1 MTRPPDTGRG
11 HLLTLRDD
19 LFLDGPGMA
28 DVVAGAQAVVRS
40 YEACEPEAK
49 ASALLHRA
57 LNETRPARHAA
68 MAAPLPI
75 LAIIYFGT
83 HHERVHAVRPYEL
96 YFERLV
102 YMSPAREIVRT
113 VRELR
118 PLPGSRSGATALA
131 HHCREWVKATY
142 LCVSAVAAQ
151 HLGGLRGT
159 LYLHFDLWLHPWAL
173 AALPLGSVWSLPAQ
187 RIMQKKGGPS
197 HLLPLE
203 CFDGADEAAYTFAG
217 AAPTSWTWPRDLP
230 PARQA
235 ASEAC
240 RNGGS
245 ACEAGRLCIGWV
257 DLYYVPSRLMRSFS
271 ALGRVF
277 GAHGRHGVN
286 HELAVPTI
294 MNRLAP
300 RGSTAHHTL
309 ECWGYCCSVNT
320 CPELLLRHTC
330 GHRMQLATA
339 PMRRAF
345 DDFWG
350 GRRDSTVT

>member
-75 LAIIYFGT
+75 LAIVYFGT

-131 HHCREWVKATY
+131 
-142 LCVSAVAAQ
+142 
-151 HLGGLRGT
+151 
-159 LYLHFDLWLHPWAL
+159 
-173 AALPLGSVWSLPAQ
+173 
-187 RIMQKKGGPS
+187 I
-197 HLLPLE
+197 
-203 CFDGADEAAYTFAG
+203 
-217 AAPTSWTWPRDLP
+217 
-230 PARQA
+230 
-235 ASEAC
+235 
-240 RNGGS
+240 
-245 ACEAGRLCIGWV
+245 
-257 DLYYVPSRLMRSFS
+257 
-271 ALGRVF
+271 
-277 GAHGRHGVN
+277 
-286 HELAVPTI
+286 
-294 MNRLAP
+294 
-300 RGSTAHHTL
+300 
-309 ECWGYCCSVNT
+309 
-320 CPELLLRHTC
+320 LLRP
-330 GHRMQLATA
+330 TA
-339 PMRRAF
+339 ITVAHAGDCRAVL
-345 DDFWG
+345 G
-350 GRRDSTVT
+350 VQP